1 MRHLWTVKLLK
12 RFAMEAQILFL
23 ILIIFSCIVEAQA
36 VSVSDKLI
44 VFQGHVFL
52 SGGCKVKSDEDKGYR
67 SVSSVSIDAVINGG
81 VLSNFVNETDL
92 NLFKMAISL

>member
-1 MRHLWTVKLLK
+1 
-12 RFAMEAQILFL
+12 MEAQILFL

-52 SGGCKVKSDEDKGYR
+52 SEGCKVKSDEDKDCR

-81 VLSNFVNETDL
+81 LLSNFVNETDL
-92 NLFKMAISL
+92 SLLKWPFLFNKHK

>member
-1 MRHLWTVKLLK
+1 M
-12 RFAMEAQILFL
+12 
-23 ILIIFSCIVEAQA
+23 IVEAQA

-52 SGGCKVKSDEDKGYR
+52 SEGCKVKSDEDKGYR